1 MTVSHRALCVTYA
14 VIAGLALIGT
24 WGNNLPYVHLGFLGG
39 NAAFWLDTLA
49 NPASRSI
56 TIDLFFLFLAV
67 FIWMILEAR
76 RLRMRGVWLYL
87 VFGVLIA
94 VSVAVPI
101 FLINR
106 ERALA
111 ANPSDAA
118 GTLHWADVAG
128 LAAAGLVVVAYAGIT
143 LVRG

>member
-1 MTVSHRALCVTYA
+1 VTVSHRALSVAYA
-14 VIAGLALIGT
+14 IIAVLALIGT
-24 WGNNLPYVHLGFLGG
+24 WGNNLAYVHLGFLGG
-39 NAAFWLDTLA
+39 NAVFWFDTLA

-56 TIDLFFLFLAV
+56 TIDLFFLFLAA

-87 VFGVLIA
+87 VFGLLVA

-106 ERALA
+106 ERAMA
-111 ANPSDAA
+111 AKPSDAA
-118 GTLHWADVAG
+118 GTVHRADVAG
-128 LAAAGLVVVAYAGIT
+128 LIAISLAVVAYAGIT

>member
-1 MTVSHRALCVTYA
+1 MTVSHRALCVAYA
-14 VIAGLALIGT
+14 IIAGLALIGT

-87 VFGVLIA
+87 VFGLLIA

-101 FLINR
+101 FLIHR
-106 ERALA
+106 ERTLA
-111 ANPSDAA
+111 ASPSDAA
-118 GTLHWADVAG
+118 GTLHRADVAG
-128 LAAAGLVVVAYAGIT
+128 LAVAGLVAVAYAGIT

>member
-1 MTVSHRALCVTYA
+1 VTVSRQTLCVGYA
-14 VIAGLALIGT
+14 IIAVLALIGT
-24 WGNNLPYVHLGFLGG
+24 WAHNLAYVDLGFLGG
-39 NAAFWLDTLA
+39 NAVFWLDTLA

-67 FIWMILEAR
+67 FIWMVLEAR

-87 VFGVLIA
+87 VFGVLVA
-94 VSVAVPI
+94 VSVVVPI

-106 ERALA
+106 ERAMA
-111 ANPSDAA
+111 VKPSDAA
-118 GTLHWADVAG
+118 GTLHRADVG
-128 LAAAGLVVVAYAGIT
+128 GLVAVGATVVAYAVAT